1 MGSSASEPEAS
12 GYLKTQNLRFYREKI
27 EGLEFRRKLRVRL
40 CNARRPI
47 DHDALETKANERVPY
62 WVTDLTARLDMSVV
76 RVSKYCPRE
85 NRDPV
90 VNFDFQDLKGTF
102 SAFDIVVSLALSF

>member
-40 CNARRPI
+40 CNTRRPI
-47 DHDALETKANERVPY
+47 DHDALETKANERMPY
-62 WVTDLTARLDMSVV
+62 GVTASTRDWTCRWSGCRSTALA
-76 RVSKYCPRE
+76 KT
-85 NRDPV
+85 
-90 VNFDFQDLKGTF
+90 GTP
-102 SAFDIVVSLALSF
+102 S